1 MPIQYSEFNS
11 AKRLKLFFY
20 IFVRLDDPGSLR
32 WCCDRLWATPD
43 LIPGTEMGELGEDEQ
58 TWKDKRCYE
67 LVGASYPTNDEPN
80 CRGIIILLNPNRNL
94 TLKYRT

>member
-1 MPIQYSEFNS
+1 
-11 AKRLKLFFY
+11 
-20 IFVRLDDPGSLR
+20 
-32 WCCDRLWATPD
+32 
-43 LIPGTEMGELGEDEQ
+43 MGELGQDEQ